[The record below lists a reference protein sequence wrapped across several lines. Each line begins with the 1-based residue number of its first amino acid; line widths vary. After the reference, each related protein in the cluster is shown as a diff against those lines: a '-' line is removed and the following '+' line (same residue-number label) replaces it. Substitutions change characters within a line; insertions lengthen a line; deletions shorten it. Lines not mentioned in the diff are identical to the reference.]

1 MLRFFIKKSRNIGL
15 FDLYSDFMQ
24 EKVGAIVMLKL
35 SMKQNGFQSM
45 LSPWKPYISGF
56 FGVFQI

>member
-24 EKVGAIVMLKL
+24 EKVGAIFMLNL
-35 SMKQNGFQSM
+35 SVKQNSFQNM
-45 LSPWKPYISGF
+45 VSPEKLYISGF